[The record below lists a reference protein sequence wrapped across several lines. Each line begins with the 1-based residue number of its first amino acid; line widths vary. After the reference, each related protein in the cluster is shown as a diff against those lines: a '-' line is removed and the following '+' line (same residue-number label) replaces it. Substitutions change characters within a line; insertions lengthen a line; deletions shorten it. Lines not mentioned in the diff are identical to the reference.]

1 MGNIRTLSSLETRK
15 WMKRFTISSATIPL
29 VSTKRSTI
37 RSITTSIIR
46 RLLPFPS
53 TSISMAPRLRT
64 WPIEAWMRK
73 SGVLLTKRSLALMVK
88 RELHLLQKRMVHWVV
103 GTTLKRSI
111 TESTTRTQK
120 TKDQMSLSEEWM
132 RKFMVSLLTLFP
144 HLTPLSEALMLSFQ
158 MVPIHLLSRELPSVL
173 ESIIR
178 SITANIIR
186 DQMSLSE
193 EWTRKSMVSLL
204 TLFPHLT
211 PLSEALLHSCQ
222 MVLMNL
228 LSRVLHSTR
237 EDTTATRDQMSL
249 SEEWTRKSMVSLLT
263 LFPHLTPLSEALL
276 HSCQMVLMNLLSRE
290 LHSTREDTTTN
301 ITREILLREVWMRKS
316 MVSLLTPFHHSTPE
330 LEALCHSFQTAQTH
344 LPTMVSLSLQR
355 DQMLPKEVWMRK
367 STVSVPTPF
376 HHSTP
381 DLEANCHSFQT
392 ALTHQPTHH
401 LANLT
406 LPLREDTTADITR
419 DQISMREEWTR
430 KSMVSLPT
438 LFHHSTA
445 GKEALNH
452 SFQMVPTHLLMI
464 ATSWQEDIETLPR
477 EVWTLMFGDS
487 PLRPFHQ

>member
-1 MGNIRTLSSLETRK
+1 MG
-15 WMKRFTISSATIPL
+15 
-29 VSTKRSTI
+29 
-37 RSITTSIIR
+37 
-46 RLLPFPS
+46 
-53 TSISMAPRLRT
+53 T

-88 RELHLLQKRMVHWVV
+88 RELHLLQKRMVPWVV

-120 TKDQMSLSEEWM
+120 TK
-132 RKFMVSLLTLFP
+132 
-144 HLTPLSEALMLSFQ
+144 
-158 MVPIHLLSRELPSVL
+158 
-173 ESIIR
+173 
-178 SITANIIR
+178 

-237 EDTTATRDQMSL
+237 EDTT
-249 SEEWTRKSMVSLLT
+249 
-263 LFPHLTPLSEALL
+263 
-276 HSCQMVLMNLLSRE
+276 
-290 LHSTREDTTTN
+290 TN

-330 LEALCHSFQTAQTH
+330 SEAPCHSFQMALTH
-344 LPTMVSLSLQR
+344 LPIPQLAI
-355 DQMLPKEVWMRK
+355 LPLRESITTNITREILLREVWMRK

-401 LANLT
+401 LANPT
-406 LPLREDTTADITR
+406 LPLRADTTADITR

>member
-1 MGNIRTLSSLETRK
+1 
-15 WMKRFTISSATIPL
+15 MKRFTISSATIPL

-73 SGVLLTKRSLALMVK
+73 SGVLLTKRPLALMVK
-88 RELHLLQKRMVHWVV
+88 RELHLLQKRMVPWVV

-178 SITANIIR
+178 SITTNIIR

-263 LFPHLTPLSEALL
+263 
-276 HSCQMVLMNLLSRE
+276 
-290 LHSTREDTTTN
+290 
-301 ITREILLREVWMRKS
+301 
-316 MVSLLTPFHHSTPE
+316 PFHHSTPE
-330 LEALCHSFQTAQTH
+330 KEALCHSLKTAQTH

-355 DQMLPKEVWMRK
+355 DQMLPKEEWMRRFTVSLLTPFHHSTPESEAPCHSFQMALTHLPIPQLAILPLRESITTNITREILLREVWMRK

-401 LANLT
+401 LANHT
-406 LPLREDTTADITR
+406 LPLRADTTADI
-419 DQISMREEWTR
+419 
-430 KSMVSLPT
+430 
-438 LFHHSTA
+438 
-445 GKEALNH
+445 
-452 SFQMVPTHLLMI
+452 
-464 ATSWQEDIETLPR
+464 
-477 EVWTLMFGDS
+477 S
-487 PLRPFHQ
+487 PLTI

>member
-1 MGNIRTLSSLETRK
+1 MG
-15 WMKRFTISSATIPL
+15 
-29 VSTKRSTI
+29 
-37 RSITTSIIR
+37 
-46 RLLPFPS
+46 
-53 TSISMAPRLRT
+53 T

-88 RELHLLQKRMVHWVV
+88 RELHLLQKRMVPWVV

-144 HLTPLSEALMLSFQ
+144 HLTPLSEALMLS
-158 MVPIHLLSRELPSVL
+158 
-173 ESIIR
+173 
-178 SITANIIR
+178 
-186 DQMSLSE
+186 
-193 EWTRKSMVSLL
+193 
-204 TLFPHLT
+204 
-211 PLSEALLHSCQ
+211 CQ

-263 LFPHLTPLSEALL
+263 PFPHLTPQS
-276 HSCQMVLMNLLSRE
+276 
-290 LHSTREDTTTN
+290 
-301 ITREILLREVWMRKS
+301 
-316 MVSLLTPFHHSTPE
+316 
-330 LEALCHSFQTAQTH
+330 EALCHSFQTAQTH

-355 DQMLPKEVWMRK
+355 DQMLPKEEWMRRFTVSLLTPFHHSTPESEAPCHSFQMALTHLPIPQLAILPLRESITTNITREILLREVWMRK

-401 LANLT
+401 LANPT
-406 LPLREDTTADITR
+406 LPLRADTTADITR

>member
-1 MGNIRTLSSLETRK
+1 MG
-15 WMKRFTISSATIPL
+15 
-29 VSTKRSTI
+29 
-37 RSITTSIIR
+37 
-46 RLLPFPS
+46 
-53 TSISMAPRLRT
+53 
-64 WPIEAWMRK
+64 
-73 SGVLLTKRSLALMVK
+73 
-88 RELHLLQKRMVHWVV
+88 
-103 GTTLKRSI
+103 
-111 TESTTRTQK
+111 
-120 TKDQMSLSEEWM
+120 
-132 RKFMVSLLTLFP
+132 
-144 HLTPLSEALMLSFQ
+144 
-158 MVPIHLLSRELPSVL
+158 HLLSRELPSVL
-173 ESIIR
+173 ESITR
-178 SITANIIR
+178 SITTNIIR

-237 EDTTATRDQMSL
+237 EDTTA
-249 SEEWTRKSMVSLLT
+249 
-263 LFPHLTPLSEALL
+263 
-276 HSCQMVLMNLLSRE
+276 
-290 LHSTREDTTTN
+290 N
-301 ITREILLREVWMRKS
+301 ITREILLREEWTRKS

>member
-1 MGNIRTLSSLETRK
+1 MG
-15 WMKRFTISSATIPL
+15 
-29 VSTKRSTI
+29 
-37 RSITTSIIR
+37 
-46 RLLPFPS
+46 
-53 TSISMAPRLRT
+53 T

-88 RELHLLQKRMVHWVV
+88 RELHLLQKRMVPWVV

-132 RKFMVSLLTLFP
+132 RKFMVSLLTIFP

-158 MVPIHLLSRELPSVL
+158 MVPIQLLSRELPSVL

-178 SITANIIR
+178 SITTNIIR

-237 EDTTATRDQMSL
+237 EDTT
-249 SEEWTRKSMVSLLT
+249 
-263 LFPHLTPLSEALL
+263 
-276 HSCQMVLMNLLSRE
+276 
-290 LHSTREDTTTN
+290 TN

-344 LPTMVSLSLQR
+344 LPIPQLAI
-355 DQMLPKEVWMRK
+355 LPLRESITTNITREILLREVWMRK

-419 DQISMREEWTR
+419 DQISMREEWT
-430 KSMVSLPT
+430 
-438 LFHHSTA
+438 
-445 GKEALNH
+445 
-452 SFQMVPTHLLMI
+452 
-464 ATSWQEDIETLPR
+464 
-477 EVWTLMFGDS
+477 LMFGDS